1 MIKKNRLI
9 QQQKDKVESIDLS
22 DIPSL
27 EGDEEV
33 NKGEGLKIL
42 TPNKYQIDFQLLLQI
57 KAGNN

>member
-33 NKGEGLKIL
+33 NKGKGLKIL
-42 TPNKYQIDFQLLLQI
+42 TPNKYQIDFQLLL
-57 KAGNN
+57 

>member
-27 EGDEEV
+27 EGV
-33 NKGEGLKIL
+33 NKGKGLKIL